1 MMSSISRLHSS
12 PLNIIHTSCIIQ
24 PSTFVQHACCIMHD
38 APPQKTHITTDNITT
53 THPLMI
59 TSHPNKSHSIE
70 WHCIASHS
78 NTLQYIATHH
88 NMQHIAQY
96 PLKST
101 RITSTDVTSHHI
113 TSLHNT
119 SHHSS
124 HQVYITYTSHTSN
137 HITHLIT
144 HHITHHT
151 LHHITSRRITS
162 RRISWHRTFQHI
174 ISKTITSLYH
184 TTLHDM
190 I

>member
-1 MMSSISRLHSS
+1 MSSISRLHSS
-12 PLNIIHTSCIIQ
+12 PLNITHTSCIIQ
-24 PSTFVQHACCIMHD
+24 PSTYVQHACCIMHD

-113 TSLHNT
+113 TS
-119 SHHSS
+119 HHF
-124 HQVYITYTSHTSN
+124 T
-137 HITHLIT
+137 T
-144 HHITHHT
+144 HHITHHIKFTSHTRHIHQIT
-151 LHHITSRRITS
+151 LHISLHITSHITHYITS
-162 RRISWHRTFQHI
+162 RHVASRHVASRHVALFSTSYQRPSHHC
-174 ISKTITSLYH
+174 ITPH
-184 TTLHDM
+184 CMTW
-190 I
+190 